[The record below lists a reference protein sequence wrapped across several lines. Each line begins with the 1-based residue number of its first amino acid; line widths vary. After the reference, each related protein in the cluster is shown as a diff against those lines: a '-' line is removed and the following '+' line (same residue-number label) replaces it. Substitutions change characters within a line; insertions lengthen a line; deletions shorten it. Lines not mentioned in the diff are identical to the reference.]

1 MKKEK
6 ALKDKID
13 FDLLR
18 NCSEKETAKTF
29 TGLDSKKLLSTLV
42 TEIPN
47 NPTPLRQKIAYQI
60 ECLGYIDIV
69 DKPGE
74 RKNHDTLRAKPPP
87 KLIAHD
93 SSGGEADG

>member
-1 MKKEK
+1 MIIIVDDRKY
-6 ALKDKID
+6 D
-13 FDLLR
+13 
-18 NCSEKETAKTF
+18 S
-29 TGLDSKKLLSTLV
+29 TGQYTG
-42 TEIPN
+42 
-47 NPTPLRQKIAYQI
+47 QIAAHGGGV
-60 ECLGYIDIV
+60 CLNLYPEPWEIDIV